1 LLSRIA
7 AAASDS
13 EPVTLTTSDVSAV
26 LVTAYASA
34 ESMQSDTGEELYLEV
49 TLNGNVT
56 RKIVHFVRSGDVF
69 RASTDALRE
78 LGFRLSPAEHG
89 VIDVAALPDV
99 AVHYDVAAQRLE
111 ITTPPD
117 LVEQNLAVLNQRVN
131 QIPQPTASPGLLLNY
146 DLYGTRDNLSNSSF
160 SAYTEL
166 RAFNAWGVLSNT
178 ALTRTINL
186 AGTSTQT
193 DSVRLDTVFSHSF
206 VDPALSLRIG
216 DIISGSLAWSRA
228 TRFGGIQLQ
237 RNFALQPD
245 LVTFPVPAFY
255 GQANLPSTVDL
266 YIDGLKQYSSDVPTG
281 LNELLGHGQRRRLE

>member
-1 LLSRIA
+1 
-7 AAASDS
+7 
-13 EPVTLTTSDVSAV
+13 
-26 LVTAYASA
+26 
-34 ESMQSDTGEELYLEV
+34 MQSDTGEELYLEV

-178 ALTRTINL
+178 AL
-186 AGTSTQT
+186 
-193 DSVRLDTVFSHSF
+193 
-206 VDPALSLRIG
+206 
-216 DIISGSLAWSRA
+216 
-228 TRFGGIQLQ
+228 
-237 RNFALQPD
+237 
-245 LVTFPVPAFY
+245 
-255 GQANLPSTVDL
+255 
-266 YIDGLKQYSSDVPTG
+266 
-281 LNELLGHGQRRRLE
+281 